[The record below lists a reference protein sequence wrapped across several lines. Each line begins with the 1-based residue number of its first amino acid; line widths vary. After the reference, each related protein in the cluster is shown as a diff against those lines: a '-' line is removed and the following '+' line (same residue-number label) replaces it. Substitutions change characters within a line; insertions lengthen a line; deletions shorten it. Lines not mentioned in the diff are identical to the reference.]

1 MPADTT
7 PADPQDQ
14 FAQWAAK
21 DGPAKIITALCAH
34 LEAGHSWGHTELPAD
49 LTPQQRRQVRDL
61 LGTKWD
67 ASGRGV
73 TPHMLK
79 TRLIKQGL
87 DADTALRQLIGRDL
101 TNRRTQL
108 REHRARAAAERQDAL
123 DTLIEAGVPRTEAE
137 TWLGRRGLPPAGH
150 GQLLAHVQKIATVWR
165 HLPHGG
171 DTIMLSVLADAACDD
186 PHALDRRAGRLG
198 LDILRL
204 ANSNAPDAD
213 DNAYDIE
220 GWRTAWDTLGVV
232 CDPLSSRVLVLNL
245 PLTGTAAACAITAAG
260 CQTGEPV
267 WLTWRSLNGDFAL
280 DHNQCGQDRR
290 VDVYVC
296 ENPTVVA
303 AAADALGA
311 RTHPLVCTNGVPSG
325 AVRKLLAGLATTGAR
340 LIIRADDDP
349 AGQAIVQQLLSL
361 VPHAML
367 WRYTRR
373 APDTATPARQYE
385 ERVLATLLTDLSRD

>member
-1 MPADTT
+1 MPDDTS
-7 PADPQDQ
+7 PADPQHQ
-14 FAQWAAK
+14 LTQWATK

-34 LEAGHSWGHTELPAD
+34 LEAGHSWGHAELPVD
-49 LTPQQRRQVRDL
+49 LTPQQRREVRGL
-61 LGTKWD
+61 LGTRWD

-79 TRLIKQGL
+79 TRMIKQGL
-87 DADTALRQLIGRDL
+87 DPDTALRQLIGRDL
-101 TNRRTQL
+101 ANRRTQL
-108 REHRARAAAERQDAL
+108 REHRGNAAAERQHAL
-123 DTLIEAGVPRTEAE
+123 DTLIEAGVSRVGAE
-137 TWLGRRGLPPAGH
+137 TWLDRRGLPPAGR
-150 GQLLAHVQKIATVWR
+150 GQLLSHVKKIAAVWR
-165 HLPHGG
+165 HLPNGS

-204 ANSNAPDAD
+204 ANGNAFDAED
-213 DNAYDIE
+213 KDIE
-220 GWRTAWDTLGVV
+220 GWRTAWDALGVV

-245 PLTGTAAACAITAAG
+245 ALTGTAAACAIAAAG
-260 CQTGEPV
+260 CQTGEPI
-267 WLTWRSLNGDFAL
+267 WLTWRCLNGDFAL
-280 DHNQCGQDRR
+280 DHSQSGQDRR

-325 AVRKLLAGLATTGAR
+325 AVRKLLAGLARTGAR

-349 AGQAIVQQLLSL
+349 AGQAIVQQLMSL
-361 VPHAML
+361 VPGAAL
-367 WRYTRR
+367 WRYSQRSPSR
-373 APDTATPARQYE
+373 AAEARQYE
-385 ERVLATLLTDLSRD
+385 ERVLDTLLTDLARD